1 MLHIARRNTCI
12 FDLDNTLH
20 DAGHYIYPQ
29 INLLMTRYIMCQL
42 QVDRGK
48 ANDIR
53 VRYWKKY
60 GATIIGL
67 IKHHNIDPHHFLK
80 MTHDFKIERNHI
92 KASPYLH
99 HLLKRLNGR
108 KFIFSNAP
116 RAYIDEILS
125 FLKIGNF
132 FSDIF
137 SIESTGFKPKPNVCG
152 YHMLLQKSK
161 AIARDCIMVE
171 DTLPNLLPAKKLGFK
186 TIWVDSRV
194 YKPKWVNIKITDIRH
209 LV

>member
-1 MLHIARRNTCI
+1 MMHIARRNTWI

-20 DAGHYIYPQ
+20 DAGYCIYPQ
-29 INLLMTRYIMCQL
+29 INRLMTRYIMGQL
-42 QVDRGK
+42 QVDRGQ

-53 VRYWKKY
+53 IGYWKKY

-80 MTHDFKIERNHI
+80 ITHNFEIEKNNI

-99 HLLKRLNGR
+99 RLLQRLNGR

-116 RAYIDEILS
+116 RAYIDEVLRH
-125 FLKIGNF
+125 LKIANF
-132 FSDIF
+132 FSDVF
-137 SIESTGFKPKPNVCG
+137 SIESTGFKPKPNICG
-152 YHMLLQKSK
+152 YHILLQKSK
-161 AIARDCIMVE
+161 AIASDCIMVE
-171 DTLPNLLPAKKLGFK
+171 DTLPNLLAAKKLGFK
-186 TIWVDSRV
+186 TIWLSSKV
-194 YKPKWVNIKITDIRH
+194 YKPKWVDIKITDIRH